1 MCVNVSPKRS
11 SIISQLMLIFKVIY
25 ITIEKYRLHGFKSVV
40 TIEGMM
46 ESIRWMLKS
55 KIHRAKVTQADL
67 DYIGS
72 ISIDE
77 DLLDAAGI
85 AEWEK
90 VSVLDVTNGSRLET
104 YAIKAPRGSGEI
116 CINGA
121 AAHLVNP
128 GDIVILLTFI
138 GIKDDQI
145 SSHQPCIVHV
155 NEGNQ
160 IIELVSVENNY

>member
-1 MCVNVSPKRS
+1 
-11 SIISQLMLIFKVIY
+11 
-25 ITIEKYRLHGFKSVV
+25 
-40 TIEGMM
+40 M
-46 ESIRWMLKS
+46 EPIRWMLRS
-55 KIHRAKVTQADL
+55 KIHRAKVTQANL
-67 DYIGS
+67 NYIGS

-128 GDIVILLTFI
+128 GDLVILLTFQ
-138 GIKDDQI
+138 GIEETNA
-145 SSHQPCIVHV
+145 HEPCIVHV
-155 NEGNQ
+155 DGNNKV
-160 IIELVSVENNY
+160 IDLTTNENNF